1 MKSLCQLL
9 LLQLLL
15 AYGTFTSHAS
25 VIFTE
30 SFNGYTNYAGPG
42 SQASTGLSV
51 YHSGTITGWSNSGI
65 HSAHAVDR
73 GGGDYAL
80 QLFNG
85 VGVIAPVNILTQS
98 TGIAAND
105 LGTEYLV
112 SFDAAPTV
120 WSNPSEASAAGD
132 AVLIELLRTDNSV
145 LTSSTQAP
153 GIWSGTASAQN
164 SFNPYSFS
172 YTGDGSGSVRLRL
185 SGSPAND
192 SRFGGAIDN
201 LAVSSIPEPTRAL
214 LLLTC
219 VLALALTRRRAT

>member
-15 AYGTFTSHAS
+15 ACGTLTSHAS
-25 VIFTE
+25 VIFTD
-30 SFNGYTNYAGPG
+30 SFNGYTTSSGPG
-42 SQASTGLSV
+42 SQVNTGLSV

-65 HSAHAVDR
+65 HTAHAVDL
-73 GGGDYAL
+73 GSGDYAL

-85 VGVIAPVNILTQS
+85 FSSNANILTQS

-105 LGTEYLV
+105 FGTEYLV

-120 WSNPSEASAAGD
+120 WSNPSEATAAGD

-145 LTSSTQAP
+145 LTSFTQAP

-164 SFNPYSFS
+164 SFNSYSFS

-185 SGSPAND
+185 SGSPADD

-201 LAVSSIPEPTRAL
+201 LAISSTPEPDRAM
-214 LLLTC
+214 LLLTG
-219 VLALALTRRRAT
+219 VLVLALTRRRAT